1 MFGIRKAF
9 DGKAVRGEGRGTDR
23 GDTGKGSQDLAFSLG
38 EQRHDFDVDGIEIC
52 PEPAIPVQVTTQ
64 PMST

>member
-1 MFGIRKAF
+1 
-9 DGKAVRGEGRGTDR
+9 VRGEGRGTDR